1 MTPAYM
7 ARNDFNNEGS
17 NCNPY
22 TLASV
27 EWCDYELEFQ
37 RIWAE
42 SYELEFQRIW
52 AESQGINYGI

>member
-1 MTPAYM
+1 MTPNYM
-7 ARNDFNNEGS
+7 ARNDFNNEGC

-22 TLASV
+22 ALASV

-42 SYELEFQRIW
+42 S
-52 AESQGINYGI
+52 QGINYGI

>member
-1 MTPAYM
+1 MAYGNEVNIERVPVKMSPSYM

-27 EWCDYELEFQ
+27 EWCNYELEFQ

-42 SYELEFQRIW
+42 VNH
-52 AESQGINYGI
+52 G